1 MTNLEFINMLINDIT
16 DAIKLRKIDAKVYE
30 ATDDTEEIKSNNFAL
45 KRLEEYLKQFQKIK
59 EELEAWYLIKPDFV
73 LSWDN
78 PNDASGY
85 YLKYFGDYE
94 YEIINR
100 AKRQN

>member
-1 MTNLEFINMLINDIT
+1 MTKSLEYINYQIT
-16 DAIKLRKIDAKVYE
+16 TLEDSLQHYTMVDKDKIKE
-30 ATDDTEEIKSNNFAL
+30 AYIKHD
-45 KRLEEYLKQFQKIK
+45 LECLYKIK
-59 EELEAWYLIKPDFV
+59 EELEAWYLIKSDFV

-78 PNDASGY
+78 PNNASGY

-94 YEIINR
+94 YEIISR